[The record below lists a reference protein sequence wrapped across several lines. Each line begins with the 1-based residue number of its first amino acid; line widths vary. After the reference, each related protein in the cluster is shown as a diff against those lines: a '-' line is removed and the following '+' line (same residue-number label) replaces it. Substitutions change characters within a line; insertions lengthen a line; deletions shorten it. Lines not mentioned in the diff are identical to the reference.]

1 MEEARNER
9 GAIIVEATIS
19 LSVFMFAIFI
29 FLSVTNICLAQAKVQ
44 VAINTTAREI
54 SQYMYLYG
62 LTGLNESQAE
72 LHKGGEAAKASIGAV
87 TEGVSIIG
95 SSAADIK
102 GSAENVASDP
112 SKIGEAYEQI
122 SEKINEGAD
131 AAQSIQAELEK
142 IAEDPGNFI
151 LGCAQLFA
159 DGAIDEA
166 KSHLIAAPLA
176 KTLTKKH
183 LASYEEQSEEDF
195 LRWLGV
201 VPGGNGTYMSGLDFT
216 DSELC
221 PGGEEEIKIVVK
233 YQVRVL
239 DLLNLDIRMNFEQSA
254 STKPW
259 MAGSL
264 G

>member
-142 IAEDPGNFI
+142 IQE
-151 LGCAQLFA
+151 
-159 DGAIDEA
+159 
-166 KSHLIAAPLA
+166 
-176 KTLTKKH
+176 
-183 LASYEEQSEEDF
+183 
-195 LRWLGV
+195 
-201 VPGGNGTYMSGLDFT
+201 
-216 DSELC
+216 
-221 PGGEEEIKIVVK
+221 
-233 YQVRVL
+233 
-239 DLLNLDIRMNFEQSA
+239 
-254 STKPW
+254 
-259 MAGSL
+259 
-264 G
+264 